1 MTLFSLSGAQP
12 DIPTRTITS
21 VLVSTLFLTLPAPV
35 VLAETS
41 AEVEEIIVTARKR
54 EERLMDVPISA
65 AFMSDEEIDRYRTR
79 DLAELTQRIPGVA
92 ISHASGGG
100 AGGNMAIR
108 GVGNIAVDYGTDQPV
123 SLVLDGMSFTRGH
136 ILDVGFFD
144 VASVEV
150 LKGPQTLYYGKNSP
164 AGVIG
169 VTSKSPTIGEDMEGF
184 VRASYEFVTEDPTI
198 EAGISFPVGDN
209 MAMRFAGRFQD
220 MNGGWLDNSAAP
232 LDTLTTEPLLGLP
245 LAVTAGPTRAP
256 SHDELPAQEQTV
268 LRWTT
273 VWQPTD
279 NFEAELKLF
288 YSESEQNDAGYSILY
303 ACADGVG
310 SNPYYGAGPFL
321 WADPTQT
328 CTDSPR
334 LRRNSPI
341 PPAAVADAHPFV
353 DAGTKPYNRLENE
366 IYNLELTWELE
377 NYTFTSLSSY
387 WDYKHRE
394 YTNYDYTSWAVV
406 ISEQGESGDAFTQE
420 FRLQSNYDGDFNFM
434 VGAFYEDLY
443 RDLVAPVQILSETL
457 SNVFGATVPYP
468 VPGPYFGTHIN
479 YHQVWDND
487 VESFSVFGS
496 FDYRIN
502 DKWNLSGGLRYTEE
516 DRESIGGNV
525 FENSGALGFG
535 PVGLVYTPSDK
546 SDNLSPELTVSYHP
560 REDMMLFGAYKT
572 GFQSAGISN
581 PGTVP
586 NLANLPI
593 DVANDTLVFDET
605 TVEGFEL
612 GMKGRFMDGRLS
624 AELIAFFYESE
635 DLQVGI
641 FNSNTTTFTLQNA
654 AVAHNTGLETTLTYQ
669 ANDALQ
675 LRLAAQ
681 YNRLEFDEWEDA
693 GCHPVDGALPDLAT
707 RTGPGCHIGP
717 EGAPIQDLSG
727 ERYGGPP
734 FQINVGA
741 TYNTDIFSGW
751 GLEATFD
758 TIHHSEGER
767 VLNQPFTEV
776 PDRTVTHL
784 SATLYQND
792 GPWEVGVTCSN
803 CFNEIYVTFIGNKP
817 LAKINP
823 GVNGDM
829 TATIAPPRLV
839 TLQVTYNLN

>member
-12 DIPTRTITS
+12 EIPTRTIAS
-21 VLVSTLFLTLPAPV
+21 FLVSIVFLALPAPV

-65 AFMSDEEIDRYRTR
+65 AVMSDEEIDRYRTR

-92 ISHASGGG
+92 ISHAAGGG

-108 GVGNIAVDYGTDQPV
+108 GVGNLAVDYGADQPV
-123 SLVLDGMSFTRGH
+123 SLVMDGMSFSRGH

-150 LKGPQTLYYGKNSP
+150 LKGPQAVYFGKNSP

-209 MAMRFAGRFQD
+209 IAMRFAGRFQD
-220 MNGGWLDNSAAP
+220 MDGGWVKNSAAP
-232 LDTLTTEPLLGLP
+232 LDTLTPEPLLGLP
-245 LAVTAGPTRAP
+245 LAVTTGPTRGA
-256 SHDELPAQEQTV
+256 SMDEFPAQEQTV

-288 YSESEQNDAGYSILY
+288 YSESEQNEAGYTILY

-310 SNPYYGAGPFL
+310 SSPYYGAGPFL
-321 WADPTQT
+321 WVDPTQT

-334 LRRNSPI
+334 LRRNSAL
-341 PPAAVADAHPFV
+341 PPAIVADTHPDI
-353 DAGTKPYNRLENE
+353 DASDRFFNRLEND
-366 IYNLELTWELE
+366 IYTLRLSWEFEDYILTS
-377 NYTFTSLSSY
+377 NSSY

-406 ISEQGESGDAFTQE
+406 VSEQGESGDAFHQE
-420 FRLQSNYDGDFNFM
+420 FRLQSDFDGDFNFM
-434 VGAFYEDLY
+434 VGVFYEDLY

-457 SNVFGATVPYP
+457 SNVFGATVPWP
-468 VPGPYFGTHIN
+468 EPGPYFGSYLN

-496 FDYRIN
+496 FDYQIN
-502 DKWNLSGGLRYTEE
+502 DRWALSGGLRYTEE
-516 DRESIGGNV
+516 DRESTGGNV

-535 PVGLVYTPSDK
+535 PVGVVYNPSDK
-546 SDNLSPELTVSYHP
+546 SDNVSPELTLTYHP
-560 REDMMLFGAYKT
+560 RDDLMLFGAYKT

-586 NLANLPI
+586 NLTSLPV

-681 YNRLEFDEWEDA
+681 YNRLEFDKWEDA

-717 EGAPIQDLSG
+717 QGAPIQDLSG

-741 TYNTDIFSGW
+741 TYNTDIFRGW

-803 CFNEIYVTFIGNKP
+803 CFNEIYVTSIGNKP

-839 TLQVTYNLN
+839 TLQVTYNLD

>member
-1 MTLFSLSGAQP
+1 MSRQIMTGRRCISVVCAAAVLQFSP
-12 DIPTRTITS
+12 FS
-21 VLVSTLFLTLPAPV
+21 VAIASEAML
-35 VLAETS
+35 E
-41 AEVEEIIVTARKR
+41 EVIVTARKR
-54 EERLMDVPISA
+54 EERLLDVPISA
-65 AFMSDEEIDRYRTR
+65 AVLTAEEIDRYRTR
-79 DLAELTQRIPGVA
+79 DLAELTQRIPGLA
-92 ISHASGGG
+92 ISHAAGGG

-136 ILDVGFFD
+136 VLDVGFFD
-144 VASVEV
+144 LQSVEV

-164 AGVIG
+164 AGVVG
-169 VTSKSPTIGEDMEGF
+169 VTSKSPEIGEAVEGF
-184 VRASYEFVTEDPTI
+184 VQASYEFVTEDPVF
-198 EAGISFPVGDN
+198 EGGISFPVGDT
-209 MAMRFAGRFQD
+209 MAMRIAGRFQD
-220 MNGGWLDNSAAP
+220 MSDGWLENSAQP
-232 LDTLTTEPLLGLP
+232 LDTLTTEPVLGLP
-245 LAVTAGPTRAP
+245 LSTSTGPTRGP
-256 SHDELPAQEQTV
+256 SMDKFPAQEQTV
-268 LRWTT
+268 VRWTT
-273 VWQPTD
+273 LWQPTD

-288 YSESEQNDAGYSILY
+288 YSESEQNEAGYTILY

-310 SNPYYGAGPFL
+310 TNPYYGAGPFL

-328 CTDSPR
+328 CTNSPR
-334 LRRNSPI
+334 LKRNSAL
-341 PPAAVADAHPFV
+341 PPAAVADAAPSI
-353 DAGTKPYNRLENE
+353 DAGDRFYNRFEND
-366 IYNLELTWELE
+366 IYTLELNWDLGDFTL
-377 NYTFTSLSSY
+377 TSLSGY

-406 ISEQGESGDAFTQE
+406 VSEQGESGDAYTQE
-420 FRLQSNYDGDFNFM
+420 LRLQSNYSGDFNFM
-434 VGAFYEDLY
+434 VGAFYEDLN

-468 VPGPYFGTHIN
+468 VPGPYFGTYIN

-487 VESFSVFGS
+487 VQSFSVFGS
-496 FDYRIN
+496 FDYNIN
-502 DKWNLSGGLRYTEE
+502 EKWKLAGGLRYTEE
-516 DRESIGGNV
+516 DRESVGGNI

-535 PVGLVYTPSDK
+535 PVGLVYTPSDE

-560 REDMMLFGAYKT
+560 QQDLMLFAAYKT

-586 NLANLPI
+586 NLATLPI

-605 TVEGFEL
+605 TVEGFEV

-624 AELIAFFYESE
+624 AEVIAFFYESE

-654 AVAHNTGLETTLTYQ
+654 AVAHNTGIEAQGMFQ
-669 ANDALQ
+669 ATNALQ

-717 EGAPIQDLSG
+717 AGAPIQDLSG
-727 ERYGGPP
+727 ERYGGAP
-734 FQINVGA
+734 FQVNVGA
-741 TYNTDIFSGW
+741 TYSMSLTRGW

-784 SATLYQND
+784 SATLYQQE

-803 CFNEIYVTFIGNKP
+803 CFNEVYVTFIGNKP

-829 TATIAPPRLV
+829 TASIAPPRLV
-839 TLQVTYNLN
+839 TLQLTYNLN